1 MACLLLALSSASA
14 MRLLPRLPARS
25 PASPVMRATDE
36 PMPSRHVRIVVHNAE
51 LLSART
57 ATQTKQKQQ
66 QTSKGIESVSIGGT
80 TIKFAHDMTTT
91 FKWGG
96 LILGLVLV
104 KILRKGKY
112 AWTEEPNF
120 KYISRNAVEEA
131 ELHEFQCESCGFTI
145 FPARGREGKFFPDDY
160 RCQNCNAKKEA
171 FFDMNDLSDPRTI
184 AALEKDEDF
193 EYEIE
198 EIVVPVDDPE
208 DEGGDD
214 TPPTSNKAPP
224 PPPPPTGTA
233 KGKPDAPPPASP
245 PATPPPPPDF
255 DPLNNPLI

>member
-1 MACLLLALSSASA
+1 
-14 MRLLPRLPARS
+14 
-25 PASPVMRATDE
+25 
-36 PMPSRHVRIVVHNAE
+36 MPSRHVRIVVHNAE

-96 LILGLVLV
+96 LILGLVLF

-131 ELHEFQCESCGFTI
+131 ELHEFQCESCEFSSLHHSPMPKQLVELDAQVASLSSPHGVEKESS
-145 FPARGREGKFFPDDY
+145 FPTTTAAKIATLRRRCMRAHVTTEFWRAIKLANLSAFPC
-160 RCQNCNAKKEA
+160 RIRH
-171 FFDMNDLSDPRTI
+171 SSI
-184 AALEKDEDF
+184 
-193 EYEIE
+193 
-198 EIVVPVDDPE
+198 
-208 DEGGDD
+208 
-214 TPPTSNKAPP
+214 
-224 PPPPPTGTA
+224 
-233 KGKPDAPPPASP
+233 
-245 PATPPPPPDF
+245 
-255 DPLNNPLI
+255 